1 MKFCIRIAKLQ
12 WVETTFKWC
21 VTFVLPNSYVI
32 KLHLKHIELF
42 SNLSIELASNKKRIR
57 WCRKIKLYHK
67 QSKNKNRYHT
77 HTHTPL
83 PGAAHADSNR
93 QRQRVVYPST
103 PVERFGLVACHFV
116 AIKSSFINK
125 QTCLER
131 CFLLPPPSCLVV
143 TAVYCCYCRYCR
155 YCCSTSVSG
164 LFACRKC
171 RLPTPDCRVR
181 SEERVAPFFLF
192 IGNCQKYRIK
202 FPCQRKVLQTSAQ
215 GVRASLSRKFFTCLK
230 FSSTKVQ

>member
-77 HTHTPL
+77 HTPL

-131 CFLLPPPSCLVV
+131 CFLLPPPSGPSLLLPFIVAI
-143 TAVYCCYCRYCR
+143 AVIAVIVAAHQSAA
-155 YCCSTSVSG
+155 CSPAASADSRLSSAERG
-164 LFACRKC
+164 ERRPLFSFYWK
-171 RLPTPDCRVR
+171 LPKI
-181 SEERVAPFFLF
+181 S
-192 IGNCQKYRIK
+192 N
-202 FPCQRKVLQTSAQ
+202 
-215 GVRASLSRKFFTCLK
+215 
-230 FSSTKVQ
+230 

>member
-12 WVETTFKWC
+12 WVETTFQWC

-143 TAVYCCYCRYCR
+143 TAVYCCYCRYC
-155 YCCSTSVSG
+155 CSTSVSG

-171 RLPTPDCRVR
+171 RLPTVECGARRASP
-181 SEERVAPFFLF
+181 PFFFLLETAEN
-192 IGNCQKYRIK
+192 IELN
-202 FPCQRKVLQTSAQ
+202 FPASAKCCKLLHRVCALRCRANSSHASSFPPRKS
-215 GVRASLSRKFFTCLK
+215 SEY
-230 FSSTKVQ
+230 FS

>member
-12 WVETTFKWC
+12 SVEIAFRWC
-21 VTFVLPNSYVI
+21 VTVALPNSYVI
-32 KLHLKHIELF
+32 KLHLKQIELF

-77 HTHTPL
+77 HTHSHTAA
-83 PGAAHADSNR
+83 PGAAHADTNS
-93 QRQRVVYPST
+93 QRQRVVCPST

-131 CFLLPPPSCLVV
+131 CVLLPPPLP
-143 TAVYCCYCRYCR
+143 TRCYCRLLLLLPLLPLLLQHI
-155 YCCSTSVSG
+155 SQ
-164 LFACRKC
+164 
-171 RLPTPDCRVR
+171 RLVRLPQMPTPDCRVR
-181 SEERVAPFFLF
+181 SAECGVSRRLFFLLESAE
-192 IGNCQKYRIK
+192 NNELN
-202 FPCQRKVLQTSAQ
+202 FPASAKCCKLQHRVCALRCRADSSHTS
-215 GVRASLSRKFFTCLK
+215 SFPP
-230 FSSTKVQ
+230 